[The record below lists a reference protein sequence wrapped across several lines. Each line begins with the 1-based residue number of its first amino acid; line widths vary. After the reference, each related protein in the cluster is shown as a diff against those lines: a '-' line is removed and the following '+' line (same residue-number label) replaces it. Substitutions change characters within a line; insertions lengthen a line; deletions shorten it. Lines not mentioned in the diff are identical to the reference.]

1 MKAQIAC
8 SFCLRMVLSCPPT
21 NHSHWF
27 PAYCNHS
34 HWFPAY
40 CHHSHWFP
48 AYCTLPMASSIQLSM
63 YQAYTSHGFQH
74 MYIVHVPWLLLQ
86 QMHTFRIVSIVYTVR
101 LWFLQQPFCASYTS
115 SRSIL
120 IHYLHKDIYT
130 FRTLYNVQCTY
141 VVQEQIS
148 IFIFTI
154 CAVSDLHSLPFLYF
168 LNPLMGPLCILD
180 YIYRPIWRRQ
190 ASIVQ
195 SVAQADCI
203 CATWWGEGRGGGVG
217 GGVIPSYNNTTRS

>member
-8 SFCLRMVLSCPPT
+8 SFCLRMVLSCLPT
-21 NHSHWF
+21 NHSHWFPAYCNHSHWF

-130 FRTLYNVQCTY
+130 FRTLYVQCTMY
-141 VVQEQIS
+141 ICS
-148 IFIFTI
+148 IGT
-154 CAVSDLHSLPFLYF
+154 DLFLHFHDLCGLRSTFLAFFVLFEPLDGASLYF
-168 LNPLMGPLCILD
+168 ALHI
-180 YIYRPIWRRQ
+180 Q
-190 ASIVQ
+190 AHM
-195 SVAQADCI
+195 AQAGLQCRVLHRQI
-203 CATWWGEGRGGGVG
+203 AFVPHGGGEGRG
-217 GGVIPSYNNTTRS
+217 R